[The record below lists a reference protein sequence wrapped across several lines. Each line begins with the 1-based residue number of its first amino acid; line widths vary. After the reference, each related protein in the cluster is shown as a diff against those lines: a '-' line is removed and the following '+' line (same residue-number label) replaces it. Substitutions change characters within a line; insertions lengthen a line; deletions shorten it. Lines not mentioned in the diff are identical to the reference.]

1 MYSLSYAGASLSI
14 KQDGCQFF
22 LTADFE
28 SQNMTLPPKLAFFAI
43 FAPILLTLNEE
54 VLLYIT

>member
-1 MYSLSYAGASLSI
+1 MYSLSYAGASLGI
-14 KQDGCQFF
+14 EQDECQFF
-22 LTADFE
+22 LTPGFE
-28 SQNMTLPPKLAFFAI
+28 SQNMSLPPKLAFFAI